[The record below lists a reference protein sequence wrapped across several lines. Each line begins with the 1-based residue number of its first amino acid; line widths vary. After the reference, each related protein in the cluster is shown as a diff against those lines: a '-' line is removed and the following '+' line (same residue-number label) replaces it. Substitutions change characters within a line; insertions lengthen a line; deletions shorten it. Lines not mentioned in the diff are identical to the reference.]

1 MTIEAGNNLTLVS
14 GKNVKNK
21 WYTTDYG
28 SSTGANFGIAVAE
41 AVTKK
46 LASLVGGFADISVL
60 RHTIEV
66 FIRPVEGKLQVKSNR
81 YLALEAGKG
90 KTIYPEDAYE
100 KRVTKV
106 NNYFMDIS
114 NDEKK
119 VRTLIACK
127 RIRDTFNGV
136 SLVADLFCRNYFD
149 NYNNCHVAVEGLKKK
164 INDSTRKQNG
174 AEELPCKKWED
185 IVDSLWSNTSA
196 DDAALKNLV
205 GFTGMLKEMADNE
218 INQEVSQFFF
228 PGYVVVGRGKRKKK
242 VYTRSKTTIK
252 EEQKKRR
259 NAILQQVKLIQGYLV
274 QLSALDVNNLL
285 EGNVLIDDDARNVL
299 KGMEVPHYFHAKDKK
314 MLGRFYATFKDDDIT
329 KQTRLL
335 RRRYFVKLVDDVFK
349 MPREKVGAIQGVGGE
364 IPAAPD
370 LEADYS
376 EDDWNKYVDSIQEV
390 YKESK
395 STLLDVV
402 SQAASNAIFGSIGS
416 LVDDLQDWSAFGSN
430 KSGKILFSDGGSTK
444 ILGSEIKDAK
454 IAVQDDPS
462 IVPAMSQGTS
472 QKVREIM
479 KA

>member
-1 MTIEAGNNLTLVS
+1 
-14 GKNVKNK
+14 
-21 WYTTDYG
+21 
-28 SSTGANFGIAVAE
+28 
-41 AVTKK
+41 
-46 LASLVGGFADISVL
+46 VL

-114 NDEKK
+114 NDDKK
-119 VRTLIACK
+119 VRTLIAFK

-136 SLVADLFCRNYFD
+136 SMVADLFCRKYFD

-242 VYTRSKTTIK
+242 KYTQSKKTIK
-252 EEQKKRR
+252 EEQERRR

-335 RRRYFVKLVDDVFK
+335 RRGYFVKLVDDVFK

-395 STLLDVV
+395 STLLDAV